1 MIQLIPLTL
10 EQKES
15 LSNSKI
21 KQDWNFGFHI
31 DDNGNFFIDP
41 WQIEQSEDET
51 IKHLL
56 EIALVDWTI
65 PVPVQSTTG
74 SL

>member
-10 EQKES
+10 EQKEL
-15 LSNSKI
+15 LSNSRI

-31 DDNGNFFIDP
+31 DQSGNYLVDP
-41 WQIEQSEDET
+41 WQIQQSQDET

-56 EIALVDWTI
+56 EIPLVEWTI
-65 PVPVQSTTG
+65 PFPVQSTTG

>member
-10 EQKES
+10 EQKE
-15 LSNSKI
+15 LLANSKI
-21 KQDWNFGFHI
+21 KQDWNFGFHT
-31 DDNGNFFIDP
+31 DENGNYLVDP

-56 EIALVDWTI
+56 EIPLVEWLQ
-65 PVPVQSTTG
+65 PAPLPSPTG